1 MQRTEE
7 ITAKALARV
16 GQDRYKL
23 VMLVSKRADQ
33 LANGAEPLVKA
44 DKNKQKFTDIAL
56 LEISEGKIR
65 LESITD
71 LQQFDLEELVEIV
84 KECKRSD
91 KAVELLYKYIK
102 PTPNIEKA
110 VAFTIAKHQGQ

>member
-1 MQRTEE
+1 MQRIEE
-7 ITAKALARV
+7 ITAKALALI

-33 LANGAEPLVKA
+33 LSNGAEPLIKA

-56 LEISEGKIR
+56 LEIAEGKVK

-71 LQQFDLEELVEIV
+71 L
-84 KECKRSD
+84 
-91 KAVELLYKYIK
+91 
-102 PTPNIEKA
+102 
-110 VAFTIAKHQGQ
+110 

>member
-7 ITAKALARV
+7 ITAKALALV
-16 GQDRYKL
+16 GQDRYRL

-33 LANGAEPLVKA
+33 LSNGAEPLVKA

-56 LEISEGKIR
+56 LEISEGKVR

-71 LQQFDLEELVEIV
+71 L
-84 KECKRSD
+84 
-91 KAVELLYKYIK
+91 
-102 PTPNIEKA
+102 
-110 VAFTIAKHQGQ
+110 